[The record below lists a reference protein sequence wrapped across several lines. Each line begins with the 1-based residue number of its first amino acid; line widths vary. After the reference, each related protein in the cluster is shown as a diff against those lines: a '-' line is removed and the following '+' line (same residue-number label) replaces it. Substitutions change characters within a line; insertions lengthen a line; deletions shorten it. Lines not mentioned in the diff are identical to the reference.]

1 MQREEV
7 PFYSWRAF
15 HWLANQLPPWL
26 GEPLLHW
33 LAGAVFRFSGATYRG
48 ATENM
53 RHMLG
58 PRASHAEVEAAA
70 RTAFQ
75 NSLLNYYRFFR
86 PLSDDA
92 AWARLVSAEGAEHY
106 FAALQQG
113 RGAIVISAH
122 LGGAEFLAQYGR
134 RNLGIRFTVPAEP
147 IKPES
152 LYRFMVEQRERHG
165 GRGIPADKGAME
177 LVRVLRKGGVVGVML
192 DLDTT
197 RGGLSTQL
205 FDAPAQLPQGPAR
218 LAMMSRAPIVP
229 FWIVRRPDGGY
240 HLTIEPYLTYS
251 PTGDKDADAARLT
264 RVLAERMEIWLGR
277 YPDQW
282 MQFSPIWSWA
292 GEDAR
297 KT

>member
-1 MQREEV
+1 MRREEW
-7 PFYSWRAF
+7 PTYSWRAF
-15 HWLANQLPPWL
+15 HWLANQLPPSV
-26 GEPLLHW
+26 GEPLLHP
-33 LAGAVFRFSGATYRG
+33 LTGAVFPFTGATYRG

-53 RHMLG
+53 RHVLG
-58 PRASHAEVEAAA
+58 PRATDGEVTAAA

-75 NSLLNYYRFFR
+75 NSILNYYRFFR
-86 PLSDDA
+86 PLPDDA
-92 AWARLVSAEGAEHY
+92 TWAKMTSGEGEEHY
-106 FAALQQG
+106 FAALGQG

-134 RNLGIRFTVPAEP
+134 RNLGIRFAVPAEP

-177 LVRVLRKGGVVGVML
+177 LVRVLRKGGVLGVML

-197 RGGLSTQL
+197 RGGLVTEL
-205 FDAPAQLPQGPAR
+205 FGAPAQLPQGPAR

-229 FWIVRRPDGGY
+229 FWTVRRPDGGY
-240 HLTIEPYLTYS
+240 HVTIEPALTYTPS
-251 PTGDKDADAARLT
+251 GDKDADAARLT
-264 RVLAERMEIWLGR
+264 RILAERMEVWLGR

-282 MQFSPIWSWA
+282 LQFNPIWSWA
-292 GEDAR
+292 RESAS